1 MCCIKTTFNLL
12 LNFENILQIQY
23 KFIHET
29 IGYVIRKQNEN
40 EPLSEDAKLLNHND
54 LQHPTREFSR
64 VVTFHFV
71 PKEEEEKLY
80 MSMST

>member
-1 MCCIKTTFNLL
+1 M
-12 LNFENILQIQY
+12 
-23 KFIHET
+23 
-29 IGYVIRKQNEN
+29 IRKQNEN